1 VTALEPAPT
10 RQDERIYALLPDAGG
25 PGVRAAHIS
34 AALAPRYG
42 PPRPSREEVRLTLRG
57 YEHLGHAECRA
68 GWWRRAAPKL
78 APKLGTPANLS

>member
-10 RQDERIYALLPDAGG
+10 RQDERVYALLPPAAG
-25 PGVRAAHIS
+25 PGVRAASIH
-34 AALAPRYG
+34 AQVVPRYG
-42 PPRPSREEVRLTLRG
+42 PARPTREEVRLTLRG
-57 YEHLGHAECRA
+57 YEHLGHAECRS